1 MYQLQNQLE
10 LLNFTISLN
19 HCPPGDSKRTL
30 TKKLQHLIATT
41 DSIGNGQKVDASLTV
56 GYSCISCKTFSYM
69 YNINHGKEEQLKL
82 QCDRINDN
90 LVLEVGSTGLN
101 HMIMDRTE

>member
-1 MYQLQNQLE
+1 
-10 LLNFTISLN
+10 
-19 HCPPGDSKRTL
+19 
-30 TKKLQHLIATT
+30 
-41 DSIGNGQKVDASLTV
+41 
-56 GYSCISCKTFSYM
+56 M

>member
-19 HCPPGDSKRTL
+19 HCLPGDSKRTL
-30 TKKLQHLIATT
+30 TKKLQHLIATSE
-41 DSIGNGQKVDASLTV
+41 SIGNGQKVDASLTV

-69 YNINHGKEEQLKL
+69 YNINHGKEQLKL

-90 LVLEVGSTGLN
+90 LVLEVGSTGSL
-101 HMIMDRTE
+101 II